1 MNFTGFLAGEMLELD
16 GFQFSTNDQLLYMKS
31 KTKQSFLILAI
42 HYIYTDLS
50 TPCPKHVCTGTH
62 THTHTV
68 ESMHSHTKNSKPF
81 CKKLIYT
88 NPVVKQEHTQTEY
101 DRTQDC
107 RRTGTLLYI
116 WSPSSLVWQIPWGHP
131 FPRTPDFPPKQ
142 WRLQGLGPKL

>member
-31 KTKQSFLILAI
+31 KTKQSFLILAT

-62 THTHTV
+62 THTHTI

-81 CKKLIYT
+81 RNKLT
-88 NPVVKQEHTQTEY
+88 HTSPVVKQEHTQTQD
-101 DRTQDC
+101 DRRQDC
-107 RRTGTLLYI
+107 RRTGTLLYVLE
-116 WSPSSLVWQIPWGHP
+116 SQFPCLADPLGSSISQNP
-131 FPRTPDFPPKQ
+131 
-142 WRLQGLGPKL
+142 